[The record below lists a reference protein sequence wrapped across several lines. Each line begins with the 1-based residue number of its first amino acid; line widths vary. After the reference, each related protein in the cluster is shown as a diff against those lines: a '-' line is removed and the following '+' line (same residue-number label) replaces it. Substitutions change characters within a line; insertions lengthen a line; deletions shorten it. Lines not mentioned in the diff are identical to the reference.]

1 MKNKFSDL
9 TNDELFIKLRE
20 NLDDNE
26 EIFQEIF
33 RREDNGRMSKGKVIE
48 GSFIEYVQNKIIKNK
63 KLA

>member
-1 MKNKFSDL
+1 MKKKFSDL
-9 TNDELFIKLRE
+9 TNRELFIKLRE

-33 RREDNGRMSKGKVIE
+33 RREDDGRIGKGRVIE
-48 GSFIEYVQNKIIKNK
+48 GSFIEYMQNKVNKTK